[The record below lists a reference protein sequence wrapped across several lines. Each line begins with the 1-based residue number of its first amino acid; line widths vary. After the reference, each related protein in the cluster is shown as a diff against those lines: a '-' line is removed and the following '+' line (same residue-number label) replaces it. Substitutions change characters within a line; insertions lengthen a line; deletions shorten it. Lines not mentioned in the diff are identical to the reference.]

1 MKTKKPITQSIT
13 NRREHSSRF
22 KAMFYV
28 IGFEIQRRVLL
39 HTAPANRTKSVVEQ
53 FGTFRSTESV
63 SGRPDISQ
71 YGRTVYSVVYIA
83 AYRCATIIQIMRYV
97 VKGVKSSHYIQNFK
111 RQIST
116 NAEKVLY
123 LLGHLMKKN
132 QRHKNLCQCGTNYF
146 SKNSV
151 QLGQN
156 FQNQLPDN
164 LSGILNYHF

>member
-1 MKTKKPITQSIT
+1 
-13 NRREHSSRF
+13 
-22 KAMFYV
+22 MFYV
-28 IGFEIQRRVLL
+28 IGSENSKSGSVSYSSRRQNQRRGGAVR
-39 HTAPANRTKSVVEQ
+39 H
-53 FGTFRSTESV
+53 FRCTDTV

-71 YGRTVYSVVYIA
+71 YGRTVYSVVYVA
-83 AYRCATIIQIMRYV
+83 VNRCAIIIQIMCYV

-116 NAEKVLY
+116 NAEKFLY

-132 QRHKNLCQCGTNYF
+132 QRHKNPCQGGTNYF

-156 FQNQLPDN
+156 FQKVRFCQRLLPQKIEKVKKFLEKFSN
-164 LSGILNYHF
+164 SHIFF

>member
-28 IGFEIQRRVLL
+28 IGFVIQSRVLL
-39 HTAPANRTKSVVEQ
+39 STAPTNRTKGVVEQ
-53 FGTFRSTESV
+53 FGTFRSTASV

-71 YGRTVYSVVYIA
+71 YGRTVYSVVYVA
-83 AYRCATIIQIMRYV
+83 VNRCAIIIQIMCYA
-97 VKGVKSSHYIQNFK
+97 VKSVKFSHYTHNFK

-116 NAEKVLY
+116 NAEKFLY

-132 QRHKNLCQCGTNYF
+132 QRHKNLCQRGTNYF
-146 SKNSV
+146 SKNYV

-156 FQNQLPDN
+156 FRNQLPDN
-164 LSGILNYHF
+164 LSGI